1 MAKAKESI
9 QLPDDLAAAS
19 LIDAKTCAAIG
30 SMGMS
35 WWFAA
40 VRDGRAPAPAFRA
53 VRATRWRRSEVLAFW
68 QSLGQS

>member
-1 MAKAKESI
+1 MAKAKAPI
-9 QLPDDLAAAS
+9 HLPDDLAAAA

-30 SMGMS
+30 SMGTS

-53 VRATRWRRSEVLAFW
+53 VRATRWRRADVLAFW
-68 QSLGQS
+68 QNLGQS